1 MGAKTNRTC
10 IICKNQYHYCP
21 NCGADAGKPTW
32 YFIFDGQNCHDIY
45 EVCTQY
51 RDKEID
57 AETAYQLISKLDLS
71 KIENFAESTRL
82 QIEEIK
88 KLHDETVVIKDVVV
102 EKTETMTEKETVK
115 NNTNFTNN
123 TNKYYK
129 KK

>member
-1 MGAKTNRTC
+1 MGKKNNRTC
-10 IICKNQYHYCP
+10 IICKTQYHYCP

-57 AETAYQLISKLDLS
+57 AETAYNLISKLDLS
-71 KIENFAESTRL
+71 KMENFAESTKL

-88 KLHDETVVIKDVVV
+88 KLHDDKVVAPVKVV
-102 EKTETMTEKETVK
+102 EEKKESVQK
-115 NNTNFTNN
+115 SEQNANNA
-123 TNKYYK
+123 KDYK

>member
-1 MGAKTNRTC
+1 MAKTNRTC
-10 IICKNQYHYCP
+10 VICRQNYYFCP
-21 NCGADAGKPTW
+21 RCTRDADKPTW

-57 AETAYQLISKLDLS
+57 AETAYELISKLDLS

-82 QIEEIK
+82 QIEEII
-88 KLHDETVVIKDVVV
+88 KLHEEATATVAEVVKE
-102 EKTETMTEKETVK
+102 EKPETVK
-115 NNTNFTNN
+115 ESYKN

>member
-1 MGAKTNRTC
+1 MGRKISRTC
-10 IICKNQYHYCP
+10 IICKAQYHYCP

-57 AETAYQLISKLDLS
+57 AETAYALISKLDLS
-71 KIENFAESTRL
+71 NMENFVESTRL
-82 QIEEIK
+82 QIEEII
-88 KLHDETVVIKDVVV
+88 KLHEEATDKVV
-102 EKTETMTEKETVK
+102 EVVEDEKVK
-115 NNTNFTNN
+115 IPNESSKNANNTKF
-123 TNKYYK
+123 YK